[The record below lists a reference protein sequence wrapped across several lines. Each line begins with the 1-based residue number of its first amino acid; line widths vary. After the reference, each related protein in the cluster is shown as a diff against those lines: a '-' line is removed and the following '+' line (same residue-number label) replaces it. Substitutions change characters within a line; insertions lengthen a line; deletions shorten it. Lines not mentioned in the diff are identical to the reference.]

1 MKTRGRP
8 FSDPIKDL
16 DSHDE
21 PTVTTRQAAD
31 GELWL
36 RFLWSFALSG
46 HLVDAS
52 EALREY
58 AKQAGLPM
66 PPVDEDDPKSA
77 WIAWIKSRGVRS
89 GIYGD
94 D

>member
-1 MKTRGRP
+1 MSEQEDGG
-8 FSDPIKDL
+8 DL
-16 DSHDE
+16 GPCRCGLATCPD
-21 PTVTTRQAAD
+21 RL
-31 GELWL
+31 LWL
-36 RFLWSFALSG
+36 RFLRSFALSD

-58 AKQAGLPM
+58 AKQVGLPM

-89 GIYGD
+89 GIYWDATGAER
-94 D
+94 